1 MTPTTTTEQIVRE
14 VVRGERPW
22 TDLRSLGM
30 DLQPEKGKAS
40 NLRPLEVKVDIHDL
54 ARGFVSHWHDPVA
67 LRAWA
72 FVMEALEAD
81 FDAVTA
87 HPSGED
93 IWDAIWSASFGDPL
107 KETQVRLIE
116 ELARERQSGS

>member
-1 MTPTTTTEQIVRE
+1 MTPTATVEQIVRE

-30 DLQPEKGKAS
+30 DVRPEKGKAD
-40 NLRPLEVKVDIHDL
+40 NLRPVDVKIGIHDL
-54 ARGFVSHWHDPVA
+54 ARGFMAHSHDPAA

-72 FVMEALEAD
+72 FVMEALDAD

-87 HPSGED
+87 HPAGEHM
-93 IWDAIWSASFGDPL
+93 WDAIWSASFGNPL
-107 KETQVRLIE
+107 EEAQLRLIE
-116 ELARERQSGS
+116 EIDRERQGTT